1 MEQERRAFLRVE
13 TDLTVWCAA
22 IDAGGERGRAVAA
35 TAVNLSAGG
44 AKLATRTP
52 LEPPPAVGLRYWL
65 EVQFAMPRFL
75 VFTEAEV
82 VRLDPDGFAV
92 HFDELEEYTLQ
103 RVVRWVYAQ
112 DRRLFERRAQ
122 ARIAVRLR
130 AVCRPVTPAGEPAQ
144 EFAAPTVDISLDGVR
159 IRSDRLVEPGTLV
172 DLELD
177 FADGLDAFRARAIV
191 EPADGGGDRIEYQ
204 LRLEE
209 AHPALRRML
218 IERALAAERRDHTY
232 IGMDEEDRRA

>member
-22 IDAGGERGRAVAA
+22 IDASGERGQVVAA

-44 AKLATRTP
+44 AKLAARTA
-52 LEPPPAVGLRYWL
+52 LEPPPARGLRYWL
-65 EVQFAMPRFL
+65 EMQFATPRFL
-75 VFTEAEV
+75 VFTEAV
-82 VRLDPDGFAV
+82 VMRIDPDGFAV
-92 HFDELEEYTLQ
+92 RFDDLEEYTLQ

-122 ARIAVRLR
+122 ARIQVRLR
-130 AVCRPVTPAGEPAQ
+130 AVCRTVAGAGEPAW
-144 EFAAPTVDISLDGVR
+144 EFAAPTVDVSLDGVR
-159 IRSDRLVEPGTLV
+159 IRSDRLLEPGTLV

-177 FADGLDAFRARAIV
+177 FGDRLDAFRSRAMV
-191 EPADGGGDRIEYQ
+191 ELADGAGDRFEYR
-204 LRLEE
+204 LRLED

-218 IERALAAERRDHTY
+218 IERALAAERRDQTY